1 MSEVKK
7 TITAVTKAT
16 GALSKISIELQKQM
30 SALGGFSETV
40 HILAEDIEFKQQE
53 LTAIEQEI
61 SDAQRKANAELKLRI
76 LEDEDS
82 VVLSILQD
90 RNCVAIKTEAL
101 TVLRQDL
108 DTARNDASA
117 AIAQAVAVEKAKG
130 ESKLVAE
137 TEKLKSA
144 NSVTTANDT
153 ASIKMLKEQLQ
164 DARNQSAELKLMLNE
179 ERQARVD
186 IAKAGTSINVTAPS
200 K

>member
-53 LTAIEQEI
+53 LTTIEQEI

-76 LEDEDS
+76 LEDEDT
-82 VVLSILQD
+82 VVKSILVNRGLTTID
-90 RNCVAIKTEAL
+90 ADELNSLRNELAAAQYDNEDAINSAVAAQASKGKRELEAAL
-101 TVLRQDL
+101 T
-108 DTARNDASA
+108 SA
-117 AIAQAVAVEKAKG
+117 QLGHEVA
-130 ESKLVAE
+130 
-137 TEKLKSA
+137 
-144 NSVTTANDT
+144 TANDT
-153 ASIKMLKEQLQ
+153 ATITMLRTQLA
-164 DARNQSAELKLMLNE
+164 DAREANTELKQMLNE
-179 ERQARVD
+179 EREARVS
-186 IAKAGTSINVTAPS
+186 IAKAGTNINVSAPS